1 MSTGDKYVAAAYLV
15 VFAAVLLYLV
25 LISLKVTR
33 LERDLA
39 ELTELARRR
48 GDG

>member
-1 MSTGDKYVAAAYLV
+1 VSTGDKYVAAAYLV

-39 ELTELARRR
+39 ELTELARRH

>member
-1 MSTGDKYVAAAYLV
+1 VSTGDKYVAAAYLV

-25 LISLKVTR
+25 LISLNVTR

>member
-1 MSTGDKYVAAAYLV
+1 VSTGDKYVAAAYLV

>member
-1 MSTGDKYVAAAYLV
+1 VSTGDKYLAAAYLV